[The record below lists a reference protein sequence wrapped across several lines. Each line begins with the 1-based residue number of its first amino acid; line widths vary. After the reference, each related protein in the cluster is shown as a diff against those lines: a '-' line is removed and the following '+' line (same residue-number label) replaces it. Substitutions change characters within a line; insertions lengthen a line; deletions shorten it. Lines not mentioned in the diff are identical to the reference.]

1 MLKVRAQ
8 KSEHVV
14 VLYLRGQIVV
24 GDTDNLRRTVTGVSN
39 ASVVILDVARVSR
52 IDAHGLGVLLEL
64 RYQLN
69 AKGIELRLMNVP
81 KLVRQ
86 VLQITKLDTVFE
98 IAIETETFVIK
109 ANGVNAITSTKREDS
124 SEFVLTSSD

>member
-52 IDAHGLGVLLEL
+52 LDAHGLGVLLEL

-69 AKGIELRLMNVP
+69 AKGIDLRLMNVP

-109 ANGVNAITSTKREDS
+109 ANGV
-124 SEFVLTSSD
+124 